1 MRQAI
6 AVLAA
11 ALLLSAPLGGC
22 QRVERIYDS
31 QLTSETPADWWHQ
44 LEGGAIA
51 EDRPPP
57 PGASAPY
64 PNLDQVPGETPKV
77 DVAHQRT
84 LETQLLAER
93 DQVRRNVVQD
103 PLPASP
109 AAQPVVPPPAPSDPD
124 ASHIVADAASATSS
138 PAPAA
143 PPTPTPQAVA
153 APTASRAPVAAVPAA
168 SSPPVPTRASS
179 KASAPATP
187 ASATPASA
195 TPAPAAAA
203 SAPSPSGPP
212 AIPDAPPPLPEL
224 AGITAS
230 LVPAPSRPPPP
241 GVAVG
246 FRRGSAELPLS
257 ALGALQ
263 ALAARRAGAAIAVRA
278 GGDAGP
284 SPAAQAAALPLAL
297 RRANAVLNEL
307 VALGVPAGDV
317 HATALATARGT
328 RADLIQSP

>member
-1 MRQAI
+1 M
-6 AVLAA
+6 LAA

-31 QLTSETPADWWHQ
+31 QLTSDSPADWWHQ
-44 LEGGAIA
+44 LQGGAIA

-77 DVAHQRT
+77 DAAHQKT
-84 LETQLLAER
+84 LEAQLLAER

-109 AAQPVVPPPAPSDPD
+109 PAQPVVPPPAPSDPE
-124 ASHIVADAASATSS
+124 ASHIVAEAANTTSAPAPSASPTPTSQPTPTPAAS

-143 PPTPTPQAVA
+143 
-153 APTASRAPVAAVPAA
+153 AVPA
-168 SSPPVPTRASS
+168 PPNPPAPTRASS
-179 KASAPATP
+179 KTP
-187 ASATPASA
+187 APA

-203 SAPSPSGPP
+203 STPPPSGPP

-230 LVPAPSRPPPP
+230 LVPAAGRPPPQ

-257 ALGALQ
+257 AVGALQ
-263 ALAARRAGAAIAVRA
+263 ALAARRAGAAIAVQA